1 MGAPFDTLAA
11 ADALEAAGM
20 DPRQAKACAAQ
31 LYAAAGAGE
40 AVTRPELDA
49 ALADF
54 KAEMLERFGE
64 TDRRIAETN
73 ARIGE
78 TNERI
83 ADLKTEMTER
93 FGETDRRIA
102 ETNARLAET
111 NERIAGTNERIAGTN
126 ERIADLKTE
135 MTERMTV
142 LLWRLFGGIVAVA
155 GLAVAALKYLP

>member
-11 ADALEAAGM
+11 SEALEAAGM

-49 ALADF
+49 ALAGF
-54 KAEMLERFGE
+54 KTEMLERFAE
-64 TDRRIAETN
+64 TD

-83 ADLKTEMTER
+83 ASLEV
-93 FGETDRRIA
+93 
-102 ETNARLAET
+102 RL
-111 NERIAGTNERIAGTN
+111 
-126 ERIADLKTE
+126 
-135 MTERMTV
+135 TERMSV
-142 LLWRLFGGIVAVA
+142 QFRLLVGVIVAVA
-155 GLAVAALKYLP
+155 GLAVAAMKALP